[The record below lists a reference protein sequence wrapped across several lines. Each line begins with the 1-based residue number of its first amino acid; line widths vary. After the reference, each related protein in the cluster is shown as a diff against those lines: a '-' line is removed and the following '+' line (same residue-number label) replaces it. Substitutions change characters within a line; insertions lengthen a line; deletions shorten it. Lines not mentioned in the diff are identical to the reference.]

1 MIARSKVGALLAG
14 AVLAASG
21 AAADDFDFEV
31 GVTYDRTQLD
41 SEQTFTSNVGTIFNS
56 TEVDTDA
63 YSLFAGWYF
72 EGLSDDNG
80 PRARAAFVDRA
91 SVISVGYVRTDV
103 TFSTSIVSTDPLV
116 PPFEGEFESDADAYA
131 LDLRYV
137 WRDSGWFMNVG
148 VAEAD
153 ANVGGAI
160 GGSSDVTSWRLG
172 VGKYLFDTTTLAL
185 DVSDSDDDVADA
197 TVIVLTFS
205 HLGDMGETWQYGV
218 DLGYARTDA
227 DFDLEIDS
235 WSAALSLYP
244 NRDFEFGLRLVEQDA
259 DPEFLESTS
268 YEGFA
273 SWFVTPGVVLG
284 ASYRVDDV
292 DSRGS
297 VVFQPADRDS
307 DTDQD
312 GFSLSVSVRF

>member
-1 MIARSKVGALLAG
+1 MALRIGLRALLLGAILLAG
-14 AVLAASG
+14 G

-31 GVTYDRTQLD
+31 GLTYDRTQLD
-41 SEQTFTSNVGTIFNS
+41 SEQTFTSNVGTIFNA

-63 YSLFAGWYF
+63 YGLFGSWYF
-72 EGLSDDNG
+72 AGLSDDNG

-91 SVISVGYVRTDV
+91 SMLSVGYVRTDV

-116 PPFEGEFESDADAYA
+116 PPFEGEFESDGDAYA

-137 WRDSGWFMNVG
+137 WRDSGWFMNAG

-153 ANVGGAI
+153 ANVGGTI
-160 GGSSDVTSWRLG
+160 GGSSDATAWRLG

-185 DVSDSDDDVADA
+185 DVSETDDDVADA
-197 TVIVLTFS
+197 TVVALAFA

-218 DLGYARTDA
+218 DLGYARTDG

-235 WSAALSLYP
+235 WNAALSLYP
-244 NRDFEFGLRLVEQDA
+244 NRDVEFGLRIVEQDA

-273 SWFVTPGVVLG
+273 SWFVTPSVVLG

-297 VVFQPADRDS
+297 VAFQPADRDS